1 MKVWIKFV
9 SSINGIDIQFDNDN
23 NIWGNLLYY
32 RWNYT
37 NWYHVTLDPS

>member
-23 NIWGNLLYY
+23 NI
-32 RWNYT
+32 
-37 NWYHVTLDPS
+37 